1 MWLIYLIQVL
11 GTTAML
17 VHVAVLDL
25 RSREVNDAVWLYY
38 LPLLALVYFQWGS
51 FSPLVYTYSVVATG
65 MTTYAMYRF
74 SLLGGADVI
83 CATLVGAL
91 NPVTHPFLFPN
102 LSGRGLEGLTVLLY
116 TAIAIAVAGVLNL
129 GRNFRYTSGL
139 PWFKRLPLAFS
150 GRRITVEEF
159 LRSKFLFPLTEITED
174 GNLKLRT
181 TFSVDED
188 DSKWRETFRLLLEQ
202 GKIGNDTYIW
212 VAWGVP
218 VLTFMLA
225 AYVFSLMVGLPV

>member
-1 MWLIYLIQVL
+1 MALLPPSTGLGLLPVGIVLTFSIHIFGRRYWDDNLRHVQIQS
-11 GTTAML
+11 
-17 VHVAVLDL
+17 L
-25 RSREVNDAVWLYY
+25 R
-38 LPLLALVYFQWGS
+38 
-51 FSPLVYTYSVVATG
+51 
-65 MTTYAMYRF
+65 
-74 SLLGGADVI
+74 GADVI